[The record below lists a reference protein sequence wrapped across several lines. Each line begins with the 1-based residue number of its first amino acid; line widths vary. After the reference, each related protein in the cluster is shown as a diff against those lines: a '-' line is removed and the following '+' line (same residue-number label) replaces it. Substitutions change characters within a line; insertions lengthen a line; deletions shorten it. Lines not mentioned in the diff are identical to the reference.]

1 MLGGNEVRDDIV
13 YVLVYDEMDE
23 PADAFS
29 GFTSREEAD
38 KYVANYGYGAESIRV
53 IRIHVYDHAEDAG

>member
-1 MLGGNEVRDDIV
+1 MKDDIV

-29 GFTSREEAD
+29 GFTTREEAD
-38 KYVANYGYGAESIRV
+38 KYVANYAYVEACIRV
-53 IRIHVYDHAEDAG
+53 IRIHVYDKAEDAR